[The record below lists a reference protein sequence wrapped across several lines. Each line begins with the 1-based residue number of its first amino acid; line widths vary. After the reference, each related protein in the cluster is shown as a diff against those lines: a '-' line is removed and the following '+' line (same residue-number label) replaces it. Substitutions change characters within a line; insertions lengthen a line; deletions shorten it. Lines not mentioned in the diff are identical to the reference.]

1 MTHGA
6 TLLLDECE
14 NTGVSE
20 GTRKVLGGEDTLFG
34 GGHCDLP
41 KLEPTAVVSLVLA
54 SRLPMLTK
62 QSNLLIALKGMHI
75 C

>member
-20 GTRKVLGGEDTLFG
+20 GTHKVLGGEDTLFG
-34 GGHCDLP
+34 AEGTVIYLSWNQ
-41 KLEPTAVVSLVLA
+41 L
-54 SRLPMLTK
+54 R
-62 QSNLLIALKGMHI
+62 
-75 C
+75 